1 MKWDLFGLR
10 VPAFSAA
17 ARVALCAALY
27 ASFCLCGCESMPPPA
42 PSVSEGPART
52 PENSSVCYGIYR
64 MESGVNDVQFAQ
76 MNTDFSPCNM
86 QASASSMVWV
96 TKPVVA
102 GERYKLITVSG
113 RRITMYFRLDG
124 PSAVDFTVPSEP
136 GLHYMGAHGV
146 YEDKYSKQP
155 VEMELVS
162 LDAVLKM
169 YKGTAW
175 EPVIQKRIE
184 ELKNAK

>member
-1 MKWDLFGLR
+1 MKTKIAGSR
-10 VPAFSAA
+10 
-17 ARVALCAALY
+17 ARVLASVALAALCA
-27 ASFCLCGCESMPPPA
+27 SICLCGCVSMPPPA

-102 GERYKLITVSG
+102 GERYKLIKVRG
-113 RRITMYFRLDG
+113 RRITAYFRLNAA
-124 PSAVDFTVPSEP
+124 SEVDFTVPSEP
-136 GLHYMGAHGV
+136 GLHYMGAHGA
-146 YEDKYSKQP
+146 YEEKYGGQP

-162 LDAVLKM
+162 LDAVLRM
-169 YKGTAW
+169 YAGTAW